1 MIYVV
6 CSAYDKKA
14 RTFLTPFYVTH
25 QDVAVRAFKDAVNN
39 VESSVGRNP
48 EDFALWN
55 LGTFD
60 DDKGSFTLHATPQH
74 IVEAMAFKPGYAPL
88 RNLAVDSNL
97 GEE

>member
-14 RTFLTPFYVTH
+14 RSFMTPFYVTH
-25 QDVAVRAFKDAVNN
+25 QDVAVRAFKDAVADD
-39 VESSVGRNP
+39 ESQVGRNP

-60 DDKGSFTLHATPQH
+60 DDTAKFSLHPSPMH
-74 IVEAMAFKPGYAPL
+74 IVEGMAFKPAAFAKPK
-88 RNLAVDSNL
+88 VDANL